1 MTPAFEKLQKQ
12 LKQLPGLGF
21 RSSERIALH
30 LLVEKPAQLPALV
43 AALEEASR
51 VVKRCARCGNL
62 AESVTGDGSSDGAD
76 APSSGTGDSP
86 VGSGGMADSAMF
98 SEHGRV
104 ARATQ
109 PICAICADA
118 RRDRSLVC
126 VVEHVPDLVAMERS
140 GAYRGVYHVLHGKLS
155 PISGVGPEQLNFAA
169 LFARVK
175 SGEAR
180 ELILAL
186 SNDIEGEATCHYLTQ
201 HLPKSANG
209 ESSASGESGG
219 SGGSGGGESVKT
231 TRIGFGLPSGG
242 GVLYADSVTL
252 KSALE
257 GRREYL

>member
-43 AALEEASR
+43 QALEDAARS
-51 VVKRCARCGNL
+51 VKRCARCGNL
-62 AESVTGDGSSDGAD
+62 AESADEVAGASISRQGDGEQD
-76 APSSGTGDSP
+76 APPTLAP
-86 VGSGGMADSAMF
+86 V
-98 SEHGRV
+98 
-104 ARATQ
+104 
-109 PICAICADA
+109 CAICADS
-118 RRDRSLVC
+118 RRDHSLVC

-169 LFARVK
+169 LFERVK
-175 SGEAR
+175 SGGAR

-186 SNDIEGEATCHYLTQ
+186 SNDVEGEATCHYLTQ
-201 HLPKSANG
+201 HLPKQNI
-209 ESSASGESGG
+209 
-219 SGGSGGGESVKT
+219 KT